1 MDVFGRYGMVDIEI
15 VGIHCSIFSRGP
27 YTYKTH
33 LWTPFKPV
41 KTIPDLKWTETSWFR
56 SNDFGLASTRCGWM
70 PSRFTCVSQRRP
82 KGATCDMQKIAP
94 VCGELGTWTLNVYLL
109 KMVIYLICSRSI
121 LDGYKLILNS
131 LLVSMETRTNQQR
144 IFVILLQGIWL
155 IGNVYML
162 YICTK

>member
-1 MDVFGRYGMVDIEI
+1 MVDIEI

-94 VCGELGTWTLNVYLL
+94 VCGELGTWTLNVLRWCT
-109 KMVIYLICSRSI
+109 IH
-121 LDGYKLILNS
+121 
-131 LLVSMETRTNQQR
+131 
-144 IFVILLQGIWL
+144 
-155 IGNVYML
+155 VYIL
-162 YICTK
+162 YICTKYTQLNKHRPRNWENQLWGLMFIFQKRLLQEQKTEQFPSLT

>member
-1 MDVFGRYGMVDIEI
+1 MVDIEI

-70 PSRFTCVSQRRP
+70 PSRFTCVSRRRP

-94 VCGELGTWTLNVYLL
+94 VWGELGSWTLNVLRWCTTHVYT
-109 KMVIYLICSRSI
+109 RSI
-121 LDGYKLILNS
+121 LDGSFKPLVFWYQWEY
-131 LLVSMETRTNQQR
+131 LLTSKD
-144 IFVILLQGIWL
+144 FFLQGIWL